1 MGLQSPALM
10 ASALVYFIQVSREN
24 AGMRLLFVSQIK
36 PTFRKPGR
44 GGMNE
49 EERHVLSNQRGSREK
64 ELTGMF
70 P

>member
-36 PTFRKPGR
+36 PTFRKPG
-44 GGMNE
+44 GEMNE
-49 EERHVLSNQRGSREK
+49 EESHILWNQRGGREK
-64 ELTGMF
+64 
-70 P
+70 